1 MGKVTS
7 VHLDEDTVEWFKRE
21 NINIS
26 AWIRKMMERRMIGG
40 PDTDMREF
48 RIAELERQ
56 RERITEDLDAVDE
69 ELDRLNT
76 EVAKVEERE
85 EKSRSFPEYIERIT
99 KEFITYGSAKK
110 LRASDAFKRQ
120 AEEMGVS
127 PFTLADEVMEYRDEV
142 MDL

>member
-40 PDTDMREF
+40 PDTDIREF

-56 RERITEDLDAVDE
+56 RERITEDLDAIDQ

-76 EVAKVEERE
+76 EVAKAEERE
-85 EKSRSFPEYIERIT
+85 QKSEAFPEYIET
-99 KEFITYGSAKK
+99 TAKEFITYGSAKK
-110 LRASDAFKRQ
+110 LRGSDAFKRK
-120 AEEMGVS
+120 AEHMGVS
-127 PFTLADEVMEYRDEV
+127 PFSLAEQVMEYREEV
-142 MDL
+142 MEL

>member
-7 VHLDEDTVEWFKRE
+7 VNLDEDMVEWFKRE

-40 PDTDMREF
+40 PDTDLREY

-56 RERITEDLDAVDE
+56 RERITEDLDAIDE
-69 ELDRLNT
+69 ELNRLKKD
-76 EVAKVEERE
+76 VAEAKERE
-85 EKSRSFPEYIERIT
+85 QRSESFPEYIEQT
-99 KEFITYGSAKK
+99 AKEFITYGSAKK
-110 LRASDAFKRQ
+110 LRASDAFKRK

-127 PFTLADEVMEYRDEV
+127 PFTLADEVMEYREEV

>member
-56 RERITEDLDAVDE
+56 RERITEELDAIDQ
-69 ELDRLNT
+69 ELDRLKT
-76 EVAKVEERE
+76 DGAEAKKRE
-85 EKSRSFPEYIERIT
+85 QRSASFPEYIEQT
-99 KEFITYGSAKK
+99 AKEFITYGSANK
-110 LRASDAFKRQ
+110 LRASDAFKRK
-120 AEEMGVS
+120 AEEMGLS
-127 PFTLADEVMEYRDEV
+127 PFTLADEVMEYREEV

>member
-7 VHLDEDTVEWFKRE
+7 VNLDEDTVEWFKRE

-40 PDTDMREF
+40 PDTDIREF

-56 RERITEDLDAVDE
+56 RERITEDLDAVDQ
-69 ELDRLNT
+69 ELNRLKT
-76 EVAKVEERE
+76 EVAKAAERE
-85 EKSRSFPEYIERIT
+85 EKSESFPDHIEQT
-99 KEFITYGSAKK
+99 AKEFITYGSAKK
-110 LRASDAFKRQ
+110 LRASDAFKRK
-120 AEEMGVS
+120 AEDLGVS

>member
-7 VHLDEDTVEWFKRE
+7 VNLDEDTVEWFKRE

-40 PDTDMREF
+40 PDTDIREF

-56 RERITEDLDAVDE
+56 RERITEDLDAIDE
-69 ELDRLNT
+69 ELDRLKT
-76 EVAKVEERE
+76 EVAEAQERE
-85 EKSRSFPEYIERIT
+85 ERSEAFPEYIEVIT
-99 KEFITYGSAKK
+99 KEFITYGSATK
-110 LRASDAFKRQ
+110 LRASDAFKRK

-127 PFTLADEVMEYRDEV
+127 PFTLADEVMEYREEV

>member
-7 VHLDEDTVEWFKRE
+7 VNLDEDMVEWFKRE

-40 PDTDMREF
+40 PDTDLREY

-56 RERITEDLDAVDE
+56 RERITEDLDAIDE
-69 ELDRLNT
+69 ELDRLKT
-76 EVAKVEERE
+76 DVAEAKERE
-85 EKSRSFPEYIERIT
+85 ERSEAFPEYIEVIT
-99 KEFITYGSAKK
+99 KEFITYGSATK
-110 LRASDAFKRQ
+110 LRASDAFKRK

-127 PFTLADEVMEYRDEV
+127 PFTLADEVMEYREEV

>member
-7 VHLDEDTVEWFKRE
+7 VNLDEDTVEWFKRE

-40 PDTDMREF
+40 PDTDIREF

-69 ELDRLNT
+69 ELDRLKT
-76 EVAKVEERE
+76 EVAEAAERE
-85 EKSRSFPEYIERIT
+85 EKSESFPEHIEQT
-99 KEFITYGSAKK
+99 AKEFITYGSAKK
-110 LRASDAFKRQ
+110 LRASDAFKRK

-127 PFTLADEVMEYRDEV
+127 PFTLADEVMEYREEV

>member
-7 VHLDEDTVEWFKRE
+7 VNLDEDTVEWFKRE

-40 PDTDMREF
+40 PDTDIREF

-56 RERITEDLDAVDE
+56 RERITEDLDAIDQ
-69 ELDRLNT
+69 ELDRLKT
-76 EVAKVEERE
+76 EVAEAAERE
-85 EKSRSFPEYIERIT
+85 EKSESFPEHIEQT
-99 KEFITYGSAKK
+99 AKEFITYGSATK
-110 LRASDAFKRQ
+110 LRASDAFKRK
-120 AEEMGVS
+120 AEELGVS
-127 PFTLADEVMEYRDEV
+127 LFTLADEVMEYRDEV

>member
-40 PDTDMREF
+40 PDTDIREF

-56 RERITEDLDAVDE
+56 RERITEDLDAIDQ

-76 EVAKVEERE
+76 
-85 EKSRSFPEYIERIT
+85 
-99 KEFITYGSAKK
+99 
-110 LRASDAFKRQ
+110 
-120 AEEMGVS
+120 
-127 PFTLADEVMEYRDEV
+127 
-142 MDL
+142 

>member
-7 VHLDEDTVEWFKRE
+7 VNLDEDMVEWFKRE

-40 PDTDMREF
+40 PDTDLREY

-56 RERITEDLDAVDE
+56 RERITEDLDAIDE
-69 ELDRLNT
+69 ELNRLKT
-76 EVAKVEERE
+76 DVAEAKERE
-85 EKSRSFPEYIERIT
+85 QRSESFPEYIEQT
-99 KEFITYGSAKK
+99 AKEFITYGSATK
-110 LRASDAFKRQ
+110 LRASDAFKRK

-127 PFTLADEVMEYRDEV
+127 PFTLADEVMEYREEV

>member
-7 VHLDEDTVEWFKRE
+7 VNLDEDTVEWFKRE

-40 PDTDMREF
+40 PDTDIREF

-56 RERITEDLDAVDE
+56 RERITEDLDAIDE
-69 ELDRLNT
+69 ELDRLKT
-76 EVAKVEERE
+76 EVAKAAERE
-85 EKSRSFPEYIERIT
+85 ERSEAFPEYVEMIT

-110 LRASDAFKRQ
+110 LRGSDAFKRK

-127 PFTLADEVMEYRDEV
+127 PFTLADEVMEYREEV

>member
-7 VHLDEDTVEWFKRE
+7 VNLDEDTVEWFKRE

-40 PDTDMREF
+40 PDTDIREF

-56 RERITEDLDAVDE
+56 RERITEDLDAIDE
-69 ELDRLNT
+69 ELDRLKT
-76 EVAKVEERE
+76 EVAEAQERE
-85 EKSRSFPEYIERIT
+85 ERSEAFPEYIEVIT

-110 LRASDAFKRQ
+110 LRASDAFKRK

-142 MDL
+142 MGL

>member
-26 AWIRKMMERRMIGG
+26 AWIRKMMERGMIGG
-40 PDTDMREF
+40 PDTDIREF

-56 RERITEDLDAVDE
+56 RERITEDLDAIDQ

-76 EVAKVEERE
+76 EVAKAEERE
-85 EKSRSFPEYIERIT
+85 QKSEAFPEYIET
-99 KEFITYGSAKK
+99 TAKEFITYGSAKK
-110 LRASDAFKRQ
+110 LRGSDAFKRK
-120 AEEMGVS
+120 AEHMGVS
-127 PFTLADEVMEYRDEV
+127 PFSLAEQVMEYREEV